1 MLDCVP
7 KTKTNPKNI
16 DECISGISAA
26 AKQGI
31 NFKKSQFRLGL
42 MTPVSEHKW
51 YKIETT

>member
-7 KTKTNPKNI
+7 KTKINPKNV
-16 DECISGISAA
+16 DKCISAA
-26 AKQGI
+26 AEQGI

-42 MTPVSEHKW
+42 MTRVSEHKW